1 MVHGLSFSL
10 ACSSIPDQ
18 GSNPCLLHWQVGSL
32 PLSHQGSS
40 LLVFFFFFF
49 FLGYFSSEI
58 CGSLKYFKSF
68 QLDWVECVWVGGVPI
83 HRGTSG
89 QNLQEL

>member
-40 LLVFFFFFF
+40 LLVFFLFFFF
-49 FLGYFSSEI
+49 RVFQFRNLWVPEVFQVLSAGLGGV
-58 CGSLKYFKSF
+58 CLG
-68 QLDWVECVWVGGVPI
+68 GGVPI
-83 HRGTSG
+83 RRGTSG